1 MTRLSPE
8 TKKPSHLADRISL
21 VQQLVP
27 PILMAFTMFYE
38 VTRHL
43 IFPNVGNPAL
53 LVFEVFIFGLTAP
66 AVLWLTL
73 NWVGRQVRARE
84 IAEGEADTRTRM
96 LQEMHHRIK
105 NNLQM
110 VADLLSLELTRSEGR
125 LSPESLRDSV
135 ARIKSIAVA
144 HELLSADQLGAAEI
158 TGLARRIAEST
169 RNALVRP
176 DQHIAVEVDGPPILL
191 DSKSATAFAL
201 VINELV
207 SNALEHGLA
216 ARAEGHIAIELA
228 QDADQVRVDVRD
240 DGVGLREGFEL
251 SRDTGLG
258 LRIART
264 LVEKDLRGALNLA
277 RDGGTVAEFSFRTN
291 GVSL

>member
-1 MTRLSPE
+1 MPAEPKLEP
-8 TKKPSHLADRISL
+8 PSLGQRISQI
-21 VQQLVP
+21 QQIVP
-27 PILMAFTMFYE
+27 PLLLAFTMFYE

-43 IFPNVGNPAL
+43 IFPNVGHPAL
-53 LVFEVFIFGLTAP
+53 LVFEVLMFGIAAP
-66 AVLWLTL
+66 AVLWFTL
-73 NWVGRQVRARE
+73 NWVGREVRARE
-84 IAEGEADTRTRM
+84 IAEVEADTRSRM

-110 VADLLSLELTRSEGR
+110 IADLLSLELTRSEGR

-135 ARIKSIAVA
+135 TRIKSIAVA
-144 HELLSADQLGAAEI
+144 HELLSANQIGAVEI

-169 RNALVRP
+169 RNASVRP
-176 DQHIAVEVDGPPILL
+176 DQKIAIEVEGEPMFL

-216 ARAEGHIAIELA
+216 TRADGKIAIELG
-228 QDADQVRVDVRD
+228 QDEDQVEVRVCD
-240 DGVGLREGFEL
+240 DGTGLRPDFEL

-264 LVEKDLRGALNLA
+264 LVEKDLHGVFTLKT
-277 RDGGTVAEFSFRTN
+277 DHGTAAEFRFRMN
-291 GVSL
+291 GAA

>member
-1 MTRLSPE
+1 MSQE
-8 TKKPSHLADRISL
+8 TQKRVTLGQRISQI
-21 VQQLVP
+21 QQVVP
-27 PILMAFTMFYE
+27 GLLLALTMFYE

-43 IFPNVGNPAL
+43 IFPNVGHPAL
-53 LVFEVFIFGLTAP
+53 LVFEVLMFGLAAP

-73 NWVGRQVRARE
+73 NWVGREVRARE
-84 IAEGEADTRTRM
+84 IAEGEADTRSRM

-110 VADLLSLELTRSEGR
+110 IADLLSLELTRSEGR

-135 ARIKSIAVA
+135 TRIKSIAVA
-144 HELLSADQLGAAEI
+144 HELLSANQIGAVEI

-176 DQHIAVEVDGPPILL
+176 DQKIVVEVDGEPMFL

-216 ARAEGHIAIELA
+216 SRADGKIAIELG
-228 QDADQVRVDVRD
+228 QDENQVAVRVSD
-240 DGVGLREGFEL
+240 DGTGLRPGFEL

-264 LVEKDLRGALNLA
+264 LVEKDLHGAFNLET
-277 RDGGTVAEFSFRTN
+277 GNGTIAEFRFRMN
-291 GVSL
+291 GVGA

>member
-1 MTRLSPE
+1 MTAEPKSER
-8 TKKPSHLADRISL
+8 PSLGQRISQI
-21 VQQLVP
+21 QQVVP
-27 PILMAFTMFYE
+27 PFLLAFTMFYE

-43 IFPNVGNPAL
+43 IFPNVGHPAL
-53 LVFEVFIFGLTAP
+53 LIFEVLMFGLAAP
-66 AVLWLTL
+66 MVLWLTL
-73 NWVGRQVRARE
+73 NWVGREVRARE
-84 IAEGEADTRTRM
+84 IAEGEADTRSRM

-110 VADLLSLELTRSEGR
+110 IADLLSLELTRSEGR

-135 ARIKSIAVA
+135 TRIKSIAVA
-144 HELLSADQLGAAEI
+144 HELLSANQIGAAEV

-176 DQHIAVEVDGPPILL
+176 DQKIAVEVEGDLILL

-216 ARAEGHIAIELA
+216 SRANGKIAIELE
-228 QDADQVRVDVRD
+228 QDEDQVTVRVSD
-240 DGVGLREGFEL
+240 DGTGLKPGFEL

-264 LVEKDLRGALNLA
+264 LVEKDLHGAFVLKNEN
-277 RDGGTVAEFSFRTN
+277 GTVAEFSFRMN
-291 GVSL
+291 GVA